1 VIDIRKDL
9 PPLPARMQHLR
20 IDDRGYPV
28 PWFVAWIDGKPD
40 FRVADGDKLRRALS
54 DRSCWL
60 CGERVGKKATFVIGP
75 MCAVNRTTA
84 EPPCHLECAQYA
96 ASACPFLRLPKAK
109 RNESNLPDVANLPA
123 GEMIKR
129 NPGVTLLWTT
139 DKYTCRQY
147 PNGILFRLHEEPLSV
162 EWYAQGRLATRQEV
176 MDSIDSGL
184 PILQEHCADAAE
196 LEALTVSYSRTMPL
210 LPAAA

>member
-1 VIDIRKDL
+1 MIEIRKDL
-9 PPLPARMQHLR
+9 PPLPRRMQHLR

-40 FRVADGDKLRRALS
+40 FRVADGAKLAKALS
-54 DRSCWL
+54 GHNCWL
-60 CGERVGKKATFVIGP
+60 CGEPVGRKATFVIGP

-84 EPPCHLECAQYA
+84 EPPCHHDCATYA
-96 ASACPFLRLPKAK
+96 ATACPFLRLPKAK
-109 RNESNLPDVANLPA
+109 RNERNLPEAGKLPA

-139 DKYTCRQY
+139 ESYTVRQY
-147 PNGILFRLHEEPLSV
+147 SDGILFTLHGEPVSV
-162 EWYAQGRLATRQEV
+162 EWYAQGRPATREEV
-176 MDSIDSGL
+176 LESIDSGL
-184 PILQEHCADAAE
+184 PILQEHCADSFE
-196 LEALTVSYSRTMPL
+196 LEALASAYQRTLPL